1 MIANVTIKLY
11 HEDIIKS
18 KHEQIVTNPG
28 HTNFEARFKKKLSRG
43 RCTWCGSLTQMNLG
57 GTHTYESQM

>member
-11 HEDIIKS
+11 HEAIIKS

-28 HTNFEARFKKKLSRG
+28 HTNFEARFKKEIEP
-43 RCTWCGSLTQMNLG
+43 W
-57 GTHTYESQM
+57 